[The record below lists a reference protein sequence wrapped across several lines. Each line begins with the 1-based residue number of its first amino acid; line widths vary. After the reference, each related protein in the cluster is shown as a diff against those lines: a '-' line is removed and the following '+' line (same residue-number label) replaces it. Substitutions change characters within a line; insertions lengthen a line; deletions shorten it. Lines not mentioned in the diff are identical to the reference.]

1 MDFMNMPGFRVLYY
15 LILVIVW
22 ISLMFWLV
30 RSASNSLK
38 RTGGKIS
45 SVIDEIV
52 IGIIVS
58 AGFLLV
64 GSLSPTT
71 VFNFLKTPLVWIF
84 DLALQILRFVG
95 IQV

>member
-1 MDFMNMPGFRVLYY
+1 MDFLNMPGFTVFYY

-22 ISLMFWLV
+22 LSLIMWLV

-45 SVIDEIV
+45 SVIDEIA
-52 IGIIVS
+52 IGIVVS

-64 GSLSPTT
+64 GSLPPTT
-71 VFNFLKTPLVWIF
+71 VFNFLKTPITWIF
-84 DLALQILRFVG
+84 DLVLQILRFVG
-95 IQV
+95 VKV

>member
-1 MDFMNMPGFRVLYY
+1 MDFMNMPGFSVLYY

-22 ISLMFWLV
+22 ISLMLWLV
-30 RSASNSLK
+30 RSASGSLK

-64 GSLSPTT
+64 GSLP

-84 DLALQILRFVG
+84 DLVLQILRFVG